1 MGHMDGDNKY
11 TINVRNGTEVEVFNN
26 ATEPDEDGDR
36 LQFNDKNG
44 KNHIF
49 KGVSYHIA
57 EE

>member
-1 MGHMDGDNKY
+1 MDGDNKY